1 MTFGS
6 ALRVGLLFC
15 YPGNPRPLLGHA
27 LCRRRDG
34 DHQQDQTAVTGPRV
48 DQVSTQTQQPMT
60 IGATSASRP
69 APKAG
74 PAGHG
79 HASRFR
85 QQRTPRTNPG
95 VSVCPPRPRTA
106 PLRPDSDGSRSPRR
120 PTDDVPAGALGLS
133 GPAPAC
139 PSGAH
144 EVAVSVRK

>member
-1 MTFGS
+1 MTFDS

-15 YPGNPRPLLGHA
+15 YPGNPRPLSGHA

-48 DQVSTQTQQPMT
+48 DQALTQTQQPMT

-95 VSVCPPRPRTA
+95 RLCLPSPPPHRTA
-106 PLRPDSDGSRSPRR
+106 
-120 PTDDVPAGALGLS
+120 
-133 GPAPAC
+133 APGFGRLAE
-139 PSGAH
+139 SKASHG
-144 EVAVSVRK
+144 